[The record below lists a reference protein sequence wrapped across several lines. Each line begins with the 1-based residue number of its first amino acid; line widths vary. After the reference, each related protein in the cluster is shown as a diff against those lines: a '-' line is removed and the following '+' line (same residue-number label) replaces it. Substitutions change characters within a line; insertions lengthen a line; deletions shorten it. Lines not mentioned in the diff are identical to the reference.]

1 MKDFYKYKA
10 YYCGLCKVLREKHGF
25 LGQLTLTYD
34 MTFLVILL
42 HSLYE
47 SDMNFEEHRCV
58 VHPAKK
64 QKMLYN
70 EITEYAA
77 DMNIVLTY
85 FHFVDDWKDEKSKA
99 GLVGVRAFRKTYL
112 EIEKKYPKKCRIIR
126 SCLKKLQTCEA
137 QQEENIDIT
146 ARYFGELMAELLT
159 YRQDVWTKTL
169 RRMGFYLGKFIYIL
183 DAYDDVEQDLES
195 GSYNALIS
203 LYGEPDFDL
212 LAGVARSLVKHGRLD
227 GRHLRSV
234 RYHGHAARG
243 LDLRQIL
250 RGPRT
255 AHLRLLHGGRDP
267 LHLALLR
274 PAGVDRSCRAAD
286 DARRGGI
293 FHLRPAGAHRRHRVE
308 PRHEEGRFDGQRR
321 GGYGELRQC
330 RRFGLGLRLHL
341 RPLRLALG
349 LHHDD
354 RHGRAR
360 IPGAAVDV
368 EHQERR
374 I

>member
-1 MKDFYKYKA
+1 MFGYVTAYKPELKMKDFYKYKA

-47 SDMNFEEHRCV
+47 SEMSLEEHRCV

-85 FHFVDDWKDEKSKA
+85 FHFADDWKDEKSKA
-99 GLVGVRAFRKTYL
+99 GFVGVRAFRKTYL
-112 EIEKKYPKKCRIIR
+112 EIEKKYPEKCRIIR
-126 SCLKKLQTCEA
+126 RCLKKLQTCEA

-183 DAYDDVEQDLES
+183 DAYDDVEKDLEN

-203 LYGEPDFDL
+203 LYGKSDFDEQCKEMMTYV
-212 LAGVARSLVKHGRLD
+212 LAECTSQFERLPCIED
-227 GRHLRSV
+227 
-234 RYHGHAARG
+234 A
-243 LDLRQIL
+243 DIL
-250 RGPRT
+250 RNI
-255 AHLRLLHGGRDP
+255 LYV
-267 LHLALLR
+267 
-274 PAGVDRSCRAAD
+274 GVWEKYDKKQ
-286 DARRGGI
+286 
-293 FHLRPAGAHRRHRVE
+293 LE
-308 PRHEEGRFDGQRR
+308 KNKEE
-321 GGYGELRQC
+321 E
-330 RRFGLGLRLHL
+330 
-341 RPLRLALG
+341 
-349 LHHDD
+349 
-354 RHGRAR
+354 
-360 IPGAAVDV
+360 
-368 EHQERR
+368 
-374 I
+374 

>member
-1 MKDFYKYKA
+1 MFGYVTAYKPELKMKDFYKYKA
-10 YYCGLCKVLREKHGF
+10 YYCGLCKVLREKYGF

-85 FHFVDDWKDEKSKA
+85 FHFADDWKDEKSKA

-126 SCLKKLQTCEA
+126 SCLKKLQACEE
-137 QQEENIDIT
+137 QKEENIDIT

-203 LYGEPDFDL
+203 LYGEPDFDERCKEMMTYV
-212 LAGVARSLVKHGRLD
+212 LAECTSQFERLPCIED
-227 GRHLRSV
+227 
-234 RYHGHAARG
+234 A
-243 LDLRQIL
+243 DIL
-250 RGPRT
+250 RNI
-255 AHLRLLHGGRDP
+255 LYV
-267 LHLALLR
+267 
-274 PAGVDRSCRAAD
+274 GVWEKYDKKQ
-286 DARRGGI
+286 
-293 FHLRPAGAHRRHRVE
+293 LE
-308 PRHEEGRFDGQRR
+308 KNKEE
-321 GGYGELRQC
+321 E
-330 RRFGLGLRLHL
+330 
-341 RPLRLALG
+341 
-349 LHHDD
+349 
-354 RHGRAR
+354 
-360 IPGAAVDV
+360 
-368 EHQERR
+368 
-374 I
+374 